1 VLGLGSLE
9 TCSKVPEWRQGSEH
23 FPCARLWLSMLEFVK
38 IPGRLAPNLKN
49 RADYGV
55 HKLLL
60 IGLAHLLAA
69 AGLAQHYPILP
80 VPGSPLGIYT
90 LFQDSRSALW
100 LGTANDVLGFD
111 GTRFYS
117 LRAFGFPREV
127 PVSFADDGDG
137 GLWIATQSSA
147 ALGGNAHGGL
157 YRYQAGHVTR
167 VLAGDAMT
175 VVAVAPGIVAAS
187 MGIETG
193 GRPAFGDLYLLRRF
207 SSGPFGGSPRWT
219 AQRMLDKQVNHLTVD
234 HQGNLLFP
242 CPGGWCQIGGRQLAD
257 WQGPG
262 AKPEVE
268 RHAGSPLLQRVI
280 RDKFSCLW
288 FRAEQF
294 ASYQC
299 PADLEPRALPVTI
312 ASHDSGALLEEAAD
326 GSILMGV
333 PLALG
338 RPGSFH
344 TATETNGLPKALDT
358 AMVARDGTIWIGAE
372 GGLFRFMHPFQI
384 ESWGAAD
391 GVEVSTSTSLLRDGE
406 NIFATAGKN
415 GGVLNLD
422 QGIGRWNP
430 LAGSAGL
437 TGDLAVGPDHS
448 LMVATSSSL
457 TELRPSSGV
466 VAKLPLPERTTFS
479 LASSQK
485 GDLWLA
491 HGGIS
496 QVATL
501 GNRLALHPE
510 PGVADQALASAFFY
524 DGAHRT
530 LWACDGNDVLFH
542 RDEAAN
548 EPWGHISPQNGL
560 PSLRCGSIAAQANG
574 DIWVGHDGGVLSMI
588 GNPTS
593 AHPAVANY
601 SPWQGQV
608 VVGNNYSHFLSID
621 SRGWIWMGK
630 EALYLSALQTG
641 PQPNWLRLDQQDGI
655 APTLNRDHSF
665 LQAGDGSVW
674 IATATEITHFLPP
687 QDFATLI
694 PKPSAFVSGFTFGQG
709 NPVLADALP
718 DVQGNAGVVAH
729 IGSLQ
734 FDRRSAVHLRYRLSD
749 HSAWTDSANFDLDLG
764 KPGWG
769 RHTLEVQAQMATG
782 PWSEVEAASF
792 DIPWP
797 VWLSWP
803 ALTGYASAGGI
814 FTLGARRWR
823 RKRRA
828 RLKKAF
834 PALAEWRLAAL
845 SPEMNQ
851 LDGALL
857 DARFQVGRI
866 LARGG
871 FAVVAE
877 GRDLQQDGKRCAIKI
892 FRKELVDKE
901 WMKRRF
907 DQEVLALGQI
917 DHPNVVRILGSG
929 TLPSDTLYLAMEFV
943 DGATLRELLDK
954 GKFDALSVA
963 SYLRQAG
970 RALDEIHSHGIC
982 HRDLKPENLMIRS
995 GAAREQ
1001 DLVLIDFSIAIVK
1014 DPDETLHGLS
1024 RAAGTIYYMAP
1035 EQAIGFANSST
1046 DIYSLAKILIE
1057 MLTGE
1062 RLSTLLPDASMD
1074 LPDRVR
1080 ELLMRLPLG
1089 LSSASI
1095 ELIASALVFDPAH
1108 RPKNAGAF
1116 ANQIAS
1122 DLESGAAA

>member
-1 VLGLGSLE
+1 
-9 TCSKVPEWRQGSEH
+9 
-23 FPCARLWLSMLEFVK
+23 MLKFVK

-49 RADYGV
+49 RAVHGV

-60 IGLAHLLAA
+60 VGLTHLLAA
-69 AGLAQHYPILP
+69 SGIAQHYPILP
-80 VPGSPLGIYT
+80 VPGSPRGIYT

-100 LGTANDVLGFD
+100 LGTVNDVLGFD

-117 LRAFGFPREV
+117 LRPFGFPREV
-127 PVSFADDGDG
+127 PVSFAEDSDG

-147 ALGGNAHGGL
+147 ALGGNEHGGL
-157 YRYQAGHVTR
+157 YRYQAGHVRR

-193 GRPAFGDLYLLRRF
+193 GRPAFGDLYLLHR
-207 SSGPFGGSPRWT
+207 SSPGPFGGSPHWT
-219 AQRMLDKQVNHLTVD
+219 AQRMLEKQVNHLTVD

-257 WQGPG
+257 WKGPES
-262 AKPEVE
+262 KPEVE

-280 RDKFSCLW
+280 RDKFGCLW
-288 FRAEQF
+288 LRAEQF
-294 ASYQC
+294 ASYEC
-299 PADLEPRALPVTI
+299 PADPEPRVLPATI
-312 ASHDSGALLEEAAD
+312 ASSDSGALLEEAAD
-326 GSILMGV
+326 GSMLMGV

-344 TATETNGLPKALDT
+344 TAAAINGVPKALDT
-358 AMVARDGTIWIGAE
+358 AMVARDGTIWIGTE
-372 GGLFRFMHPFQI
+372 GGLFRFMHPFRI
-384 ESWGAAD
+384 ESWGADD

-415 GGVLNLD
+415 GGVLKLD
-422 QGIGRWNP
+422 QGNSRWNP
-430 LAGSAGL
+430 VPGSTGL
-437 TGDLAVGPDHS
+437 SGDLAVGSDHS
-448 LMVATSSSL
+448 LLVATLSSL
-457 TELRPSSGV
+457 TQLRPSSGV
-466 VAKLPLPERTTFS
+466 VAKLPLPDRTTLS

-510 PGVADQALASAFFY
+510 PGVADDALATGFFY

-542 RDEAAN
+542 RADDADQL
-548 EPWGHISPQNGL
+548 WGHISPQNGL

-574 DIWVGHDGGVLSMI
+574 DIWVGHDGGVLSLI
-588 GNPTS
+588 DNPTS
-593 AHPAVANY
+593 GHPAVVNY

-621 SRGWIWMGK
+621 SRGWIWIGK
-630 EALYLSALQTG
+630 ETLYLSALQSA

-655 APTLNRDHSF
+655 GPTLNRAHSF
-665 LQAGDGSVW
+665 LQAQDGSVW

-687 QDFATLI
+687 DDFATRI
-694 PKPSAFVSGFTFGQG
+694 PQPSAFVSGFTVGQG

-718 DVQGNAGVVAH
+718 HVQPNAGVVAH

-749 HSAWTDSANFDLDLG
+749 NSAWTNSANFDLDLG
-764 KPGWG
+764 KLGWG
-769 RHTLEVQAQMATG
+769 RHTLQVQAQMATG
-782 PWSEVEAASF
+782 PWSEVESASF

-803 ALTGYASAGGI
+803 ALTGFASTGGI
-814 FTLGARRWR
+814 LAVGARRWR
-823 RKRRA
+823 KKRRA

-834 PALAEWRLAAL
+834 PELAEWRLAAL

-857 DARFQVGRI
+857 DSRFQVGRI

-877 GRDLQQDGKRCAIKI
+877 GRDRQQGGKRCAIKI

-917 DHPNVVRILGSG
+917 DHPNVVRIFGSG

-943 DGATLRELLDK
+943 DGATLRELLDA
-954 GKFDALSVA
+954 GKFDPLKVA
-963 SYLRQAG
+963 NYLRQAG
-970 RALDEIHSHGIC
+970 RALDEIHAHGIC
-982 HRDLKPENLMIRS
+982 HRDLKPENLMIRFD
-995 GAAREQ
+995 AAPEQ

-1080 ELLMRLPLG
+1080 ELLIRLPLG
-1089 LSSASI
+1089 LCSASI
-1095 ELIASALVFDPAH
+1095 ELIASALIFDPAH

-1122 DLESGAAA
+1122 DLESGAAV